1 MLIGRIEQIV
11 RHPVKSLR
19 GESVRNTKVMKYGLY
34 GDRSHA
40 YIDETK
46 KGKFLTITQF
56 PEMVQYSARF
66 QGEEQ
71 SDIYPRVIVQTPE
84 GEVLD
89 WNDRQLLNEMGKK
102 SNREVS
108 TIEYSPSHVPIGPI
122 AEEHLLLVTDASLH
136 KIEEIWGSEIDSRRF
151 RPNLVLN
158 LNDKVPFIEEEW
170 FGKRIRIGNEVEI
183 ELVRYC
189 KRCMIITVD
198 PVSSKR
204 DSSLHKA
211 VIKER
216 NNHFGVYASV
226 IKTGNIQVNDEVH
239 LLQETKNKS

>member
-1 MLIGRIEQIV
+1 MLIGHIEQIV

-19 GESVRNTKVMKYGLY
+19 GESVHTSKVMNYGLY

-46 KGKFLTITQF
+46 KGNFLTITQF
-56 PEMVQYSARF
+56 PEMVQYSASF

-71 SDIYPRVIVQTPE
+71 YDSYPKVLVETPE
-84 GEVLD
+84 GAIFNWDE
-89 WNDRQLLNEMGKK
+89 QILLHEIARK
-102 SNREVS
+102 SKRDVS
-108 TIEYSPSHVPIGPI
+108 TVEYSPSHVPIGPI
-122 AEEHLLLVTDASLH
+122 AEEPLLIVTDASL
-136 KIEEIWGSEIDSRRF
+136 KKLEDIWGNGVDSRRF
-151 RPNLVLN
+151 RPNLILN
-158 LNDKVPFIEEEW
+158 LTDKSPFIEEEW
-170 FGKRIRIGNEVEI
+170 FGKRIRIGHEVEI

-198 PVSSKR
+198 PVTSER
-204 DSSLHKA
+204 DSSIHKT

-226 IKTGNIQVNDEVH
+226 LKTGSIQVGDEVH
-239 LLQETKNKS
+239 LFS